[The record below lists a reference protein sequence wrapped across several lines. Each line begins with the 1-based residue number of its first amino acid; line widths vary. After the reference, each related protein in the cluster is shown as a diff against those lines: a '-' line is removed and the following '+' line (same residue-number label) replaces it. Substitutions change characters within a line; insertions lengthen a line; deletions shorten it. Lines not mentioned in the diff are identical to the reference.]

1 MKPWSA
7 SNLEDRGE
15 LNVENGANLQDLKVW
30 DEIGRWV
37 DVAKVLGGF

>member
-1 MKPWSA
+1 MKPWCA
-7 SNLEDRGE
+7 SNFEEGGE

-30 DEIGRWV
+30 DENDRGV

>member
-1 MKPWSA
+1 MRPWCVP
-7 SNLEDRGE
+7 NLEERGE

-30 DEIGRWV
+30 DENGREV